1 LSQEQPRADID
12 LHPIAFQGEFR
23 MNDPDI
29 TQWIRRVAD
38 GDSVAAVRIF
48 EHYRPR
54 LEQLAARRL
63 AGNRRVADEED
74 IVVVALNSFFRAARD
89 ERFEKLKDR
98 DDLWQVLAML
108 TARKAINHVHRQRS
122 LKRGGGQVV
131 GEFVFEKGGV
141 SGNGIDQA
149 QDVADSPEMATEMM
163 EELDAMLEALGDET
177 LRTIAVGK
185 LDEVSNSELAEQLG
199 VGLRTIERKLQL
211 IREIWKERAK
221 P

>member
-1 LSQEQPRADID
+1 
-12 LHPIAFQGEFR
+12 
-23 MNDPDI
+23 
-29 TQWIRRVAD
+29 
-38 GDSVAAVRIF
+38 
-48 EHYRPR
+48 
-54 LEQLAARRL
+54 
-63 AGNRRVADEED
+63 
-74 IVVVALNSFFRAARD
+74 
-89 ERFEKLKDR
+89 
-98 DDLWQVLAML
+98 ML

-131 GEFVFEKGGV
+131 GESVFEKGGV

-185 LDEVSNSELAEQLG
+185 LDELSNSELAKQLG